1 MKTIEDRD
9 IVEAFKNRLEHEL
22 IETVRLIDE
31 SREYR
36 APVELDQQSVGRSSR
51 MDAMQPQ
58 PWPRIST
65 LATEPRLPIAR
76 QKMLRYACTAH
87 LLRSRFVNVQL
98 LPRAHIFSESADGS
112 SHRVQDPSWHLLS
125 RSGDQS

>member
-51 MDAMQPQ
+51 MDAMQQQ

-65 LATEPRLPIAR
+65 LAAEPRLPGAR
-76 QKMLRYACTAH
+76 QKMLHYTCTAH
-87 LLRSRFVNVQL
+87 PFRSRFVNVQL
-98 LPRAHIFSESADGS
+98 LPRAHIFLESADGS
-112 SHRVQDPSWHLLS
+112 SHRARDPSWHFPS
-125 RSGDQS
+125 HSGDQS